1 MVVRE
6 VSVIFD
12 SEFTNMQNHLR
23 MRSNLD
29 YDSLTEALW
38 GWRTDTVP
46 RITTA
51 EKRVRG
57 KRCNESGSMLF
68 NRCTVRNEDL

>member
-6 VSVIFD
+6 FSVIFD
-12 SEFTNMQNHLR
+12 SEFMNMQNHLR
-23 MRSNLD
+23 TRSSLH

-38 GWRTDTVP
+38 GWRTDMVP

-51 EKRVRG
+51 EKRAQQRAREEVQRVRLDVVQQVH
-57 KRCNESGSMLF
+57 SA
-68 NRCTVRNEDL
+68 